1 MVPVK
6 LFEYMAAGRPIVY
19 AGRGIAADLLREI
32 GCAETVPPE
41 DPRAIKDA
49 VAGLLSDPRRMRELG
64 ERGAERAGQDFRR
77 ERIMEDLA
85 RELEQRFGLTA
96 PNGRRS
102 ESKPSR
108 TTEEVRA

>member
-19 AGRGIAADLLREI
+19 AGRGIAADLLREL

-41 DPRAIKDA
+41 DPRAIRDA
-49 VAGLLSDPRRMRELG
+49 VAGLLSDPQRMRELG

-77 ERIMEDLA
+77 ERIMEELA
-85 RELEQRFGLTA
+85 RELEHRFGGPAL
-96 PNGRRS
+96 NGRRS
-102 ESKPSR
+102 EGKSYG